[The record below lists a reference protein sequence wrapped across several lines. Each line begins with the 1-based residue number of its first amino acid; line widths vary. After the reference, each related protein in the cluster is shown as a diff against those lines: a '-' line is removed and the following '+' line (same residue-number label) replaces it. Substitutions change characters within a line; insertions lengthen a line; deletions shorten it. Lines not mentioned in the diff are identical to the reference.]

1 MSMRASA
8 KPDHAKAEG
17 LGGAGEA
24 TIQRHQRVIDAPADR
39 GMQGVGRPQA
49 EIETTHEDIGEAEV
63 RSLQIKIIR
72 ERRAPSIEVGEALD
86 GVIGR

>member
-1 MSMRASA
+1 MRASA
-8 KPDHAKAEG
+8 KADEPKAEG

-24 TIQRHQRVIDAPADR
+24 AIQRYERVIGAPADG
-39 GMQGVGRPQA
+39 GMEGVGRPQA

-72 ERRAPSIEVGEALD
+72 ERRAPGIEVGEALD
-86 GVIGR
+86 GVTRR